1 MIDLIEVRSQ
11 QDWETE
17 LIMLRAVR
25 KTDEGTEYLNFNTG
39 LFTSL
44 HEVVPKYMIMLPAD
58 EQLLM
63 RMTLELLHWIN
74 TMNKTKEKEKDE
86 HGTE

>member
-1 MIDLIEVRSQ
+1 MIDMIEVRSQ
-11 QDWETE
+11 QDWDTK

-44 HEVVPKYMIMLPAD
+44 SEIEPKYMVMIPAD

-63 RMTLELLHWIN
+63 RLTLELLSWLN
-74 TMNKTKEKEKDE
+74 TMTKKKREDKDE
-86 HGTE
+86 HDTE